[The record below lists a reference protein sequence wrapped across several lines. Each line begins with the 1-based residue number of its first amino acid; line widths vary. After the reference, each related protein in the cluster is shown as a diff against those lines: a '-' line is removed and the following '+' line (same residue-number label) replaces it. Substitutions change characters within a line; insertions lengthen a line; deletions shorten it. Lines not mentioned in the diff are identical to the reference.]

1 MLCSS
6 NLSLLR
12 SASTTAENQMSKA
25 TTMRPFASFN
35 PFLNPFWVHPVSSFV
50 QGPPG
55 GILNAEPLLAHY
67 QGKQVKTVSKKGG
80 IFRPWDDHIDESGAA
95 KPTCASKKWSTANV
109 HVEPVEGAQTGPQAT
124 LELLATNLGKSL
136 AGHRCIYCGK
146 LYSRKY
152 GLKIHLRTHT
162 NYKPLQCK
170 VCKRAFGDPSNLNK
184 HTRLHAEAATTSF
197 KCHLCG
203 KLLVRKRDLE
213 RHLHSRHSVA
223 PSPSG
228 DADHETSV
236 DVETL

>member
-1 MLCSS
+1 M
-6 NLSLLR
+6 
-12 SASTTAENQMSKA
+12 
-25 TTMRPFASFN
+25 
-35 PFLNPFWVHPVSSFV
+35 NPFWVHPVTSFV
-50 QGPPG
+50 QGSPPG
-55 GILNAEPLLAHY
+55 ALLNPEPLLAHY
-67 QGKQVKTVSKKGG
+67 QPKQIKSESKKGG
-80 IFRPWDDHIDESGAA
+80 IFRPWDDQPQQSASGGAGKA
-95 KPTCASKKWSTANV
+95 SSKKLSTANV
-109 HVEPVEGAQTGPQAT
+109 HVEPVEGAYTGPQAT

-203 KLLVRKRDLE
+203 KLLVRKRDLD
-213 RHLHSRHSVA
+213 RHLHSRHSVV
-223 PSPSG
+223 PSLSVDPDHHPEPSI
-228 DADHETSV
+228 
-236 DVETL
+236 DVETV